1 MKKNTFIQGA
11 VVATIAI
18 VITKIIGVLYVIPF
32 YPLIGEQGGALYGYA
47 YSIYNMFLN
56 LSTAG
61 IPFAI
66 SKITSEYNSL
76 GKYYLKEKAYKIGK
90 YFICAL
96 GLISFLLL
104 FFFSEEIA
112 FLFIRN
118 IEGGNTIQDVSFVIK
133 MVSFALLI
141 VPALSVLRG
150 YLQGHKFITPSSNSQ
165 VIEQVTRV
173 VFLLAGSYFAL
184 KVFNLSLRDAVGI
197 AVFAA
202 TIGALSAYL
211 YIVDKI
217 RKNKEKLNK
226 HVIAD
231 ESDKNITTREILKKI
246 IIIAVPFILIDVI
259 RSVYGFIDLL
269 TINKTMVSLGYSIV
283 ESEAVVGTLSTWGMK
298 LNSILYAISTGLI
311 ISLIPNITSSNAL
324 KDTEDVKR
332 KVNKALQ
339 ALIFVVLPATI
350 GLSFL
355 STPVWNIFFGNASV
369 IGPLVFSYSIFTA
382 FVVCINNVTS
392 SVLHSLSY
400 SRKVILSIIVG
411 LLAKI
416 ILVVPLMKLAT
427 SLNIHASYG
436 ITTSTIIGF
445 TLCFIFNLYYIKKYT
460 GIKYKETGIR
470 FLKTLVNVLI
480 MLVSLILLSKVVPIT
495 DLSRLGYLL
504 ITLLYAIIGGI
515 IYLLLSMKTKVIYEI
530 FGDNIFKRIFSK
542 FKKNK

>member
-11 VVATIAI
+11 IVATIAI

-56 LSTAG
+56 ISTAG

-90 YFICAL
+90 YFICGL
-96 GLISFLLL
+96 GFLSFILL
-104 FFFSEEIA
+104 FFFSDQIA
-112 FLFIRN
+112 YLFIRN
-118 IEGGNTIQDVSFVIK
+118 IEGGNTIEDVSFVIK
-133 MVSFALLI
+133 MVSFALLV

-150 YLQGHKFITPSSNSQ
+150 YLQGHRFITPSSNSQ
-165 VIEQVTRV
+165 VIEQVVRV
-173 VFLLAGSYFAL
+173 AFLLLGSYFAL
-184 KVFNLSLRDAVGI
+184 KVFNLSLRNAVGI

-202 TIGALSAYL
+202 TFGALSAYL
-211 YIVDKI
+211 YIVAKV
-217 RKNKEKLNK
+217 RKNKDKLNINSEK
-226 HVIAD
+226 DV
-231 ESDKNITTREILKKI
+231 SDRKTTTKEILKKI
-246 IIIAVPFILIDVI
+246 IIIAVPFILIDAI
-259 RSVYGFIDLL
+259 RSLYSFIDLL

-324 KDTEDVKR
+324 KDNEDVKH
-332 KVNKALQ
+332 KINKALQ
-339 ALIFVVLPATI
+339 ALVFVVLPATV

-355 STPVWNIFFGNASV
+355 STPVWNIFFGNTSV
-369 IGPLVFSYSIFTA
+369 VGPLVFSYSVFTA

-400 SRKVILSIIVG
+400 SKKVIMSIIIG

-416 ILVVPLMKLAT
+416 LLVVPLMNLAHT
-427 SLNIHASYG
+427 INIHASYG

-445 TLCFIFNLYYIKKYT
+445 TICFILNLYYIKKYT
-460 GIKYKETGIR
+460 GIKYKDTGIR
-470 FLKTLVNVLI
+470 FLKTLVNVGI
-480 MLVSLILLSKVVPIT
+480 MLISLILLSKVIPT
-495 DLSRLGYLL
+495 TNLSRFGYLL
-504 ITLLYAIIGGI
+504 ITLFYAIIGGI
-515 IYLLLSMKTKVIYEI
+515 IYLLLSIKTKVIYEI

-542 FKKNK
+542 FKRNK